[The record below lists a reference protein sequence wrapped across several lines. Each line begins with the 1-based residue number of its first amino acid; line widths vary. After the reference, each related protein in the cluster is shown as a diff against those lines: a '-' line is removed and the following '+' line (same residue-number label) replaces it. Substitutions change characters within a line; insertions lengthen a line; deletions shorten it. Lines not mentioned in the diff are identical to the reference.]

1 MFCRWQVVVHS
12 DTESHVK
19 HLQSDVYLLKILETL
34 WGLMHSQGNNA
45 LQITGWCAVWFSR
58 TACYQLWPLGLHSGI
73 WFLASSFD
81 IFSGQLLIGSH
92 TSLLI
97 KRLINLVLWP
107 NWHITRRKLEFQ
119 RCTQW
124 QFLSDDPWKCWTGL
138 LVQDFFLPFS
148 FLAVMHKCLSL
159 SKCALF
165 FVPFW

>member
-1 MFCRWQVVVHS
+1 
-12 DTESHVK
+12 
-19 HLQSDVYLLKILETL
+19 
-34 WGLMHSQGNNA
+34 MHSQGNNA
-45 LQITGWCAVWFSR
+45 LQITGWCAEWFRR

-81 IFSGQLLIGSH
+81 IFLGQLLIGSH

-97 KRLINLVLWP
+97 KWLINLVLWP

-138 LVQDFFLPFS
+138 LVQTFSCPFLSWTSCTNVFPFLNVPC
-148 FLAVMHKCLSL
+148 FLCLWYFTYWSIFGKRTP
-159 SKCALF
+159 SAF
-165 FVPFW
+165 T